1 MPLASPVDA
10 SSPVDQ
16 DQPLVTIGIPTYERP
31 VELERAVRSA
41 LVQDYGS
48 LEVLVSDNASSD
60 PGVQSVISRLAAAAD
75 PRLRF
80 VRQPSNIGPV
90 ANFEWLLGAASGHYF
105 MWLSDDDWLDP
116 QYVTRCEAALSAD
129 ATAVLVCGAAQYY
142 RDGVYVIGER
152 PTNVTSRRPGV
163 RLIRYFARVS
173 TNGTI
178 FGLARR
184 TDLQAVGF
192 PLGMGGDW
200 LLVAALAAR
209 GRVCSL
215 GDVHI
220 HRSMSGSSASATD
233 LARSYGLGGFAATH
247 PHLTVAARVGKEI
260 AFASPAFRG
269 LRRTARV
276 WVATNV
282 ALLIV
287 TRFTGVAFVRRLL
300 GQRAAAAAETRIG
313 SWLRRKR
320 GGSREAPSMSS

>member
-1 MPLASPVDA
+1 MPQMAPLMASPPADEG
-10 SSPVDQ
+10 
-16 DQPLVTIGIPTYERP
+16 QPLVTIGIPTYERP
-31 VELERAVRSA
+31 LELERAVRSA
-41 LVQDYGS
+41 LVQDYGN

-60 PGVQSVISRLAAAAD
+60 PGVQAVISRLAAATD
-75 PRLRF
+75 PRLRL

-90 ANFEWLLGAASGHYF
+90 ANFEWVLGAASGHYF

-116 QYVTRCEAALSAD
+116 QYVSRCEAALSAD
-129 ATAVLVCGAAQYY
+129 ATTMLVCGAARYY
-142 RDGVYVIGER
+142 RNGVYVIGER
-152 PTNVTSRRPGV
+152 PTNLTSRRPGV

-209 GRVCSL
+209 GRVSSL
-215 GDVHI
+215 DGVHI
-220 HRSMSGSSASATD
+220 HRSMSGSSANATD
-233 LARSYGLGGFAATH
+233 LARSYGLGGFAVSH
-247 PHLTVAARVGKEI
+247 PHLTVAGRVGKDI

-269 LRRTARV
+269 LSRTARL
-276 WVATNV
+276 WVAVNV

-287 TRFTGVAFVRRLL
+287 TRFTGAAFVRRLL
-300 GQRAAAAAETRIG
+300 GQRAAAAVETRIG
-313 SWLRRKR
+313 AWLRRDRAKPCR
-320 GGSREAPSMSS
+320 